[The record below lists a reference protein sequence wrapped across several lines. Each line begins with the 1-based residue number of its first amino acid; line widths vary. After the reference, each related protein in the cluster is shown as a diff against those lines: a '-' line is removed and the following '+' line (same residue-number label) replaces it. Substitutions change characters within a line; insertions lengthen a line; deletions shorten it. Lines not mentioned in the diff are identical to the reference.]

1 MVAGRWLVHRRLLA
15 RALVSE
21 TTEGRKA
28 RPRLDGSIAKRTA
41 ASEGR
46 DLNLPFTRRM
56 LGVDLVGSRRIWPA
70 QVGCLVDLVGSRP
83 IQKDRLDDHSDDQ
96 GHPTED
102 RMARRAT
109 LVVGYRASA

>member
-1 MVAGRWLVHRRLLA
+1 MRLHIQ
-15 RALVSE
+15 
-21 TTEGRKA
+21 EGRRR
-28 RPRLDGSIAKRTA
+28 RPEVRLTD
-41 ASEGR
+41 
-46 DLNLPFTRRM
+46 DLPITRRM
-56 LGVDLVGSRRIWPA
+56 FGVDLVGSRRIWPA